1 MKQDNFSEGSINNS
15 QKFENDKVNNNGDNS
30 EVSQKSLF
38 DISNQVEKK
47 QEEGET
53 ALYFNAE
60 KIGHIRKKGYSQMY
74 EMSEGFEFENEKF
87 FKGAQAKKPKQPNSY
102 VEGCDMGWC

>member
-1 MKQDNFSEGSINNS
+1 MQQNDITENTSNND
-15 QKFENDKVNNNGDNS
+15 QENTMNNNVDGLEAS
-30 EVSQKSLF
+30 PTSLV
-38 DISNQVEKK
+38 DISDQVEKK
-47 QEEGET
+47 DEAGET

-60 KIGHIRKKGYSQMY
+60 KIGQIRKKGHSQMY

-87 FKGAQAKKPKQPNSY
+87 FKDAQAKKTKPPESY